1 MSGMGEFMKSRPKSL
16 IVISIVSLVMVTYNN
31 CGSDV
36 QFSPK
41 IEVGSNI
48 QNGDPNSDGPDN
60 NPLPPAP
67 NPEDNLTVVQKTCMN
82 SNSVVEEIT
91 VSYINP
97 QNFSCQFGQGDN
109 LVAKNGY
116 FQGHIDQASNFSLP
130 TGSTVCG
137 MSFEFP
143 TQAMRYDDH
152 VLLTFD
158 DIVISGT
165 YDFSSLLDKKLG
177 MNVYS
182 WPKIRGSVWNS
193 GSSLET
199 NFCEGQKDGKSS
211 CSWPKTDTVG
221 SIKMS
226 FDESVFQKIM
236 ALDTARKDHSFHL
249 ITFGDNDPE
258 DCEISPIS
266 FKVKVSY
273 VK

>member
-1 MSGMGEFMKSRPKSL
+1 MKSRPKSL
-16 IVISIVSLVMVTYNN
+16 IVISIVTVVMVTYNN
-31 CGSDV
+31 CGSEV
-36 QFSPK
+36 QFAPK
-41 IEVGSNI
+41 MELGSNL
-48 QNGDPNSDGPDN
+48 QDGAPDPGGPGN
-60 NPLPPAP
+60 NPPPP
-67 NPEDNLTVVQKTCMN
+67 PSTPDDNLDIVQKTCMN
-82 SNSVVEEIT
+82 STPQVEEIT

-109 LVAKNGY
+109 LAAKEGY
-116 FQGHIDQASNFSLP
+116 FQGHIDQVSNFSLP
-130 TGSTVCG
+130 AGSTLCG

-158 DIVISGT
+158 DILISGT

-182 WPKIRGSVWNS
+182 WPKIRGSVWKS
-193 GSSLET
+193 GTSLET

-226 FDESVFQKIM
+226 FDGSIFQKIM
-236 ALDTARKDHSFHL
+236 ALDPVRKDHSFHL
-249 ITFGDNDPE
+249 ITLGDNDDN
-258 DCEISPIS
+258 DCEISPIT

>member
-1 MSGMGEFMKSRPKSL
+1 MSGVGEFMKSRPKSL

-31 CGSDV
+31 CGSEV

-41 IEVGSNI
+41 MELGSNI
-48 QNGDPNSDGPDN
+48 QNG
-60 NPLPPAP
+60 AP
-67 NPEDNLTVVQKTCMN
+67 NPNNPPPPPNPDDDLTVVQKTCMN
-82 SNSVVEEIT
+82 STPVVEEVT
-91 VSYINP
+91 VRYLNP
-97 QNFSCQFGQGDN
+97 ENLSCEFGQGDN
-109 LVAKNGY
+109 LPAKDRY
-116 FQGHIDQASNFSLP
+116 FQGHIDQAHNFSLP
-130 TGSTVCG
+130 AGSTLCG

-143 TQAMRYDDH
+143 TQPMRYDDH
-152 VLLTFD
+152 VLLAFD

-182 WPKIRGSVWNS
+182 WSKIRGSVWKS
-193 GSSLET
+193 GSSFEN
-199 NFCEGQKDGKSS
+199 NFCEGQKDGKAS

-221 SIKMS
+221 SIQMS
-226 FDESVFQKIM
+226 FDGSVFQKIM
-236 ALDTARKDHSFHL
+236 ALDTTRKDHSFHL
-249 ITFGDNDPE
+249 ITLGDNDAN